1 MDHKRDEPHLTGQIA
16 GVVAMMSALVK
27 ALPPLTR
34 KRLLRQTHTEFESL
48 LAAMSATGASQPQI
62 DREGV
67 EWMRDL
73 FLKRITEADSKQQ
86 NRKVPKAV
94 ENPTQSVLPANR
106 SPVVERPSST
116 EVDLEL

>member
-1 MDHKRDEPHLTGQIA
+1 MDHERDAPHLTGQIA

-34 KRLLRQTHTEFESL
+34 KRLLRQTHAEFESL
-48 LAAMSATGASQPQI
+48 LAAMSATGKI

-73 FLKRITEADSKQQ
+73 FLKRITEAHSKQK
-86 NRKVPKAV
+86 NRKIPKAA
-94 ENPTQSVLPANR
+94 EDAVLSTPPANR
-106 SPVVERPSST
+106 SPAVERPSST